1 MLLKEAGP
9 VRDMA
14 GLDEGTPLFAQIA
27 ERLAEERRG
36 VVPPQEALC
45 GGSRRGSG

>member
-1 MLLKEAGP
+1 MLLEEAGP

-27 ERLAEERRG
+27 DLIHAHDAVLR
-36 VVPPQEALC
+36 
-45 GGSRRGSG
+45 